1 MAVISHLEP
10 QSVFGF
16 FEQICAIPHGSY
28 HTTQISNWLVKFAE
42 DRGLEHYQ
50 DEAENV
56 IIIKPATP
64 GYENGEPV
72 IIQGH
77 IDMVCQKTAECTKD
91 MEKDGLDLILD
102 GDTITADGTTLGA
115 DDGIAVA
122 MALAILDSDTIQHP
136 RVEAV
141 FTTDE
146 EVGLDGAAAL
156 DVKHLTAKRFMNI
169 DSEEEGV
176 FTVSCAGGATAAL
189 TFGVDREEFA
199 GSTMTISVDGLI
211 GGHSG
216 QEIHKGRANADQLLG
231 RVLYAA
237 SKKAEV
243 RIVRVDGGLKDN
255 AIPTDAKAVIVTDN
269 ADAVKALVAEMNEAM
284 AMEYSTVDPDIKITI
299 AEVGEGKPM
308 TAESTRRILCFLK
321 CAPNGVQAMS
331 ADIEGLV
338 QTSLNLGILATK
350 DEAVEASFSVRSC
363 IESQKFMLLDRIEC
377 LCAQLG
383 GTMNVYGAY
392 PGWAYSK
399 ESPLRDLLVEVF
411 NDQYGHAPEV
421 VAIHAGLECGLF
433 AGKMPGLDCI
443 SFGPDLHDVHTPRE
457 TMSVSSTQRV
467 WKMLIEALRRM
478 K

>member
-10 QSVFGF
+10 QSVFSF

-72 IIQGH
+72 ILQGH

-102 GDTITADGTTLGA
+102 GDIITADGTTLGA

-122 MALAILDSDTIQHP
+122 MTLAVLDSDTIKHP
-136 RVEAV
+136 RIEAV

-156 DVKHLTAKRFMNI
+156 DPKHLTAKRFMNI

-189 TFGVDREEFA
+189 TFGVEREDFA
-199 GSTMTISVDGLI
+199 GTTLTIDVAHLI

-216 QEIHKGRANADQLLG
+216 QEIHKGRANADILLG
-231 RVLYAA
+231 RLLYAA
-237 SKKAEV
+237 SKKAAL
-243 RIVRVDGGLKDN
+243 RIVTVSGGLKDN
-255 AIPTDAKAVIVTDN
+255 AIPTDAQAVIVTDN
-269 ADAVKALVAEMNEAM
+269 AEAVKAVVAELGQAM
-284 AMEYSTVDPDIKITI
+284 AAEYSTVDPKITVT
-299 AEVGEGKPM
+299 ASEAGAGRPM
-308 TAESTRRILCFLK
+308 TAESTRRIITFLVTT
-321 CAPNGVQAMS
+321 PNGVQAMS

-350 DEAVEASFSVRSC
+350 DEAVEASYSVRSC
-363 IESQKFMLLDRIEC
+363 IESQKEMLLDRLEC
-377 LCAQLG
+377 LCTDLG
-383 GTMNVYGAY
+383 GSMKIFGAY

-399 ESPLRDLLVEVF
+399 ESPLRDLLVDVF
-411 NDQYGHAPEV
+411 RDQYGHEPQI

-467 WKMLIEALRRM
+467 WKMLVEALARM